1 MRGAVVRFEGT
12 SEISGVFRSRSK
24 HSMLVG
30 VESAP
35 PIRLAYGAT
44 DIVIS

>member
-1 MRGAVVRFEGT
+1 MRVAVIRFKGT

-24 HSMLVG
+24 HSMLVR